1 MNILDATIETIVP
14 HGELLY
20 VQARAA
26 DSMFAI
32 LALTPL
38 ELPQKV
44 HLLFK
49 ETDILLAH
57 KDSALLS
64 PNVYAA
70 SVQSIIKGELF
81 WQVAFGFGAHSLVAL
96 VLAENAKAQ
105 NLESQT
111 EFLWS
116 IKPTEITLQSDDT

>member
-1 MNILDATIETIVP
+1 
-14 HGELLY
+14 

-32 LALTPL
+32 LALPPL